1 MIRLAPLLLLAGC
14 AGFAEPTAA
23 DLEALRAPPPPGPF
37 VRIRATVD
45 VDGRWLAGTFEAV
58 AIARSGD
65 DPAVRLQL
73 FPDLGGKALDLAARR
88 DRITGWFP
96 QTGEGIDRALPGE
109 ARAHPLV
116 FIGITL
122 LEQLSP
128 VRPERVRGVRAGPSP
143 EYLLRPA
150 VEGVRVTYDGG
161 RRYRWSPFVEWREEG
176 TAFES
181 TTIEAKDLRIR
192 VRVLECRRLESV
204 DASTFTLALPDGV
217 RRS

>member
-1 MIRLAPLLLLAGC
+1 
-14 AGFAEPTAA
+14 
-23 DLEALRAPPPPGPF
+23 
-37 VRIRATVD
+37 
-45 VDGRWLAGTFEAV
+45 
-58 AIARSGD
+58 
-65 DPAVRLQL
+65 
-73 FPDLGGKALDLAARR
+73 
-88 DRITGWFP
+88 
-96 QTGEGIDRALPGE
+96 
-109 ARAHPLV
+109 
-116 FIGITL
+116 
-122 LEQLSP
+122 
-128 VRPERVRGVRAGPSP
+128 
-143 EYLLRPA
+143 